1 MFVSVK
7 KRIFAS
13 NIGRRNHDK
22 ILPRGENN
30 EQKHPTTMKKT
41 SKRLF
46 AALAIAGA
54 MAMPQGA
61 QANTGANDSV
71 YSKASD
77 GYLNIRQ
84 RPSAKSKVVGQ
95 LFTGSTGARLLGK
108 EGNWLRVVKEG
119 KTGYVH
125 CAYAAFR
132 RAPIP
137 GDRQRRVYMVVL
149 SSFDTY
155 EKAKAGAEAF
165 MQDWL
170 NHVIYKGYANGKA
183 VYRLCTACYYSRE
196 MAQACVAEL
205 DKALSPGIA
214 WIWESKGMPECVY
227 CPEGLNDETFDT
239 PLVPQ

>member
-1 MFVSVK
+1 
-7 KRIFAS
+7 
-13 NIGRRNHDK
+13 
-22 ILPRGENN
+22 
-30 EQKHPTTMKKT
+30 
-41 SKRLF
+41 
-46 AALAIAGA
+46 

-196 MAQACVAEL
+196 KAQACVAEL

>member
-1 MFVSVK
+1 MFVSLK

-13 NIGRRNHDK
+13 NIGRRNHDT

-61 QANTGANDSV
+61 QAQTGANDSV

-196 MAQACVAEL
+196 KAQACVAEL